1 MIPADI
7 APTDRLAGAAA
18 ALPPVDDALRALVS
32 LVLAPLRAVAFWTA
46 ALLPFAYLPL
56 LATGTA
62 TARPAAFAALL
73 AVNAVAFV
81 VGHGHNRG
89 ASG

>member
-18 ALPPVDDALRALVS
+18 ALPPADDALRTLVS
-32 LVLAPLRAVAFWTA
+32 LVFAPLRTVAFWTA

-62 TARPAAFAALL
+62 TARPTAFAALL

-81 VGHGHNRG
+81 LGHGHNRG
-89 ASG
+89 EPA